1 MNSANLFKVYILLV
15 TAITLVGLLYVYV
28 VPPSSMRID
37 RDGVEHFTP
46 PVMHTE
52 TGEPVSLGR
61 LMRHFR
67 GD

>member
-1 MNSANLFKVYILLV
+1 MPLATLLKTYV
-15 TAITLVGLLYVYV
+15 WTVAVISLVGLLYVYIK
-28 VPPSSMRID
+28 PPASMKIG

-46 PVMHTE
+46 PVLHAE
-52 TGEPVSLGR
+52 TGEPVALGD